1 MKKDGFTLI
10 EIMVVIAII
19 GILATAAIPAFSRW
33 LPAWKLKSA
42 ASDLYSDLQLAKMN
56 AIRDRIEWAVVF
68 NGSGTYDLVS
78 GKGGTRD
85 GLWDSDGSDVVDE
98 STEKTVTLA
107 DNGYGIAYGWGNAAT
122 AVGGGSLTNA
132 IAIPNN
138 RAVFNKRGMINST
151 TGGYVYI
158 NNERNETYAV
168 GVLGSGVILLRRWHN
183 SAWE

>member
-10 EIMVVIAII
+10 EIIVVIAII

-33 LPAWKLKSA
+33 LPAWHLKSA

-56 AIRDRIEWAVVF
+56 AIKDRIEWAVVF
-68 NGSGTYDLVS
+68 NSGGTYDLVS
-78 GKGGTRD
+78 GGPD
-85 GLWDSDGSDVVDE
+85 GVYTTSGDNVVA
-98 STEKTVTLA
+98 KTVTLA

-132 IAIPNN
+132 IAIPNGS
-138 RAVFNKRGMINST
+138 AVFNKRGMINST